1 MGKILEVKSGVDPVE
16 APVDPEQKKKNE
28 IEDMIQGTMRK
39 AYIFGL
45 SNGTRMMCTQILGKM
60 AEIKNLNAQKQ
71 LVVLKQMCLGVMDQG
86 TDNED
91 KNNNVEKENK

>member
-39 AYIFGL
+39 AYIL
-45 SNGTRMMCTQILGKM
+45 DRKS
-60 AEIKNLNAQKQ
+60 
-71 LVVLKQMCLGVMDQG
+71 VV
-86 TDNED
+86 
-91 KNNNVEKENK
+91 